1 MITENATVPDQSI
14 EQLLYIKSQQM
25 QSLLEVTRA
34 INNNVHAPSLWQAY
48 ELILSQHLAPKRI
61 ALFFFDHTWHKIFD
75 IHEEQGNISYLPDS
89 VIDTNEP
96 REVTPTEQAMLPGI
110 RYIIPVFHKDQPLA
124 FVLLG
129 EIQAP
134 SIAQVPDLLD
144 FAQVITNIVVVAIEN
159 KRLFKKEIE
168 KKEFDK
174 ELELASRVQGMLIPA
189 RLPKNTMYEFAGM
202 YQPHRGIGGDYYDVI
217 HVNRDE
223 FYFCIADIS
232 GKGIAAAL
240 VMANLQAYL
249 NSSLL
254 LNETKE
260 KFVTVLNQKV
270 LSITNGD
277 HFITLFIAKY
287 NIRTRELTYLNAG
300 HNPPVLIQNGDYK
313 LLEKGCTVLGVF
325 EEIPTIEFGTEK
337 IAPDTTIVCYTDG
350 ITEMENEEGEEYG
363 EDRLVSFVQSYHTLG
378 PEVFNKKLFED
389 ISKFKGNRL
398 FNDDISVLT
407 CKFM

>member
-1 MITENATVPDQSI
+1 MLGEQTIVSNERL
-14 EQLLYIKSQQM
+14 EQLLFINKQQM

-48 ELILSQHLAPKRI
+48 ELILQQHLSPARI
-61 ALFFFDHTWHKIFD
+61 ALFFFDQAWQKVFD
-75 IHEEQGNISYLPDS
+75 LPEEAEPVNFLPDS
-89 VIDTNEP
+89 VLPTDEP
-96 REVTPTEQAMLPGI
+96 REMTEEETRMLPGF
-110 RYIIPVFHKDQPLA
+110 RYIIPVFHKEKALA
-124 FVLLG
+124 IALLG

-134 SIAQVPDLLD
+134 SFIPVSDLLD
-144 FAQVITNIVVVAIEN
+144 FAQIITNIVVVAVEN

-174 ELELASRVQGMLIPA
+174 ELDLASRVQGMLIPK
-189 RLPKNTMYEFAGM
+189 RLPRNAMYEFAGL
-202 YQPHRGIGGDYYDVI
+202 YLPHRGIGGDYYDVI

-254 LNETKE
+254 LNEKKE
-260 KFVTVLNQKV
+260 DFVRSLNQKII
-270 LSITNGD
+270 SIADGD

-287 NIRTRELTYLNAG
+287 NIPKRELTYLNAG
-300 HNPPVLIQNGDYK
+300 HNPPVLICNGEYT
-313 LLEKGCTVLGVF
+313 LLDKGCTVLGVF
-325 EEIPTIEFGTEK
+325 EEIPSIEFGVEK
-337 IAPDTTIVCYTDG
+337 IAPGTTIVCYTDG
-350 ITEMENEEGEEYG
+350 LTELENENDEMYG
-363 EDRLVSFVQSYHTLG
+363 EDMLIQFIRKHHKLG
-378 PEVFNKKLFED
+378 PEVFNKILYED
-389 ISKFKGNRL
+389 VSRFKGNRL

-407 CKFM
+407 CKLM